1 MLVVG
6 QILTSSHIR
15 SCLLIVIQQPYG
27 AHSPIVS
34 VPDIYG
40 IPTPQRAMLNFCVRR
55 RPNGLIVT
63 AVLSTWLLL
72 LPFSQTQTV
81 TISDENNYKNL
92 RKCAQP
98 CVTDSIGTD
107 LFNVLS
113 CASPYQN
120 SCLCREDLA
129 PIVSSWLSKCIN
141 SGCTPATVDIAQA
154 ISVYGDYCTRNVPN
168 SNVALTTLDSS
179 SPTTTVVAITT
190 VTSGG
195 SNSPASGSLQMLTA
209 ALVLAV
215 ATIVLSPP

>member
-1 MLVVG
+1 VVF
-6 QILTSSHIR
+6 SH
-15 SCLLIVIQQPYG
+15 LKE
-27 AHSPIVS
+27 
-34 VPDIYG
+34 
-40 IPTPQRAMLNFCVRR
+40 AMLNFCVRR
-55 RPNGLIVT
+55 RPNGLTVT
-63 AVLSTWLLL
+63 AVVSTWLFL

-81 TISDENNYKNL
+81 TLTDEKNYEIL
-92 RKCAQP
+92 RTCARP
-98 CVTDSIGTD
+98 CVTNSFSTD
-107 LFNVLS
+107 LFTVLN
-113 CASPYQN
+113 CAYPNQD

-141 SGCTPATVDIAQA
+141 SFCTPATVDIAQA
-154 ISVYGDYCTRNVPN
+154 LSVYGDYCTGNVPN